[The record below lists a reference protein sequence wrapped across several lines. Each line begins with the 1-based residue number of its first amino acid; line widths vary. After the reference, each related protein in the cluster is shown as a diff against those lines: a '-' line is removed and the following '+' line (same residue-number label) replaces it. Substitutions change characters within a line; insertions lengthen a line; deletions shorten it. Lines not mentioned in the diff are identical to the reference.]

1 LVEQGTENP
10 RVRGSIPRLGTIS
23 KFHDQA
29 YSDVGFFVS
38 GVWPAIHQSPC
49 RDLGGP
55 VIPRL
60 GTISKFHDQAYS
72 DVGFFVSALWR
83 VIDIELEITNAHPKI
98 LTRTTHRLFEAG
110 LPPSVVEAKTALT
123 TPENDQ

>member
-1 LVEQGTENP
+1 MWAFLC
-10 RVRGSIPRLGTIS
+10 
-23 KFHDQA
+23 
-29 YSDVGFFVS
+29 
-38 GVWPAIHQSPC
+38 PAFGQHIHQSPC